1 MTFTNI
7 PPLSLSLTLESI
19 FDHIGYRVSAI
30 GNTKSDRV
38 ALSTRFPFFPVFLIF
53 IHIYT
58 FYEQIRVELKINIYL
73 LVNLEFSIPIQR

>member
-7 PPLSLSLTLESI
+7 APLSLSLTLESI
-19 FDHIGYRVSAI
+19 FDHIGYRVSVI

-53 IHIYT
+53 IYIYIP
-58 FYEQIRVELKINIYL
+58 FISELNRFEL
-73 LVNLEFSIPIQR
+73 N